1 MKNIAELLL
10 EYWNTADK
18 SVLGIHQEIK
28 KADLDAIV
36 LGLLSWLRLERKRE
50 IWIEQGRKTKLKD
63 MELFSDAPWCCELI
77 ELSQGD
83 NALAQVFSTKGNR
96 LNFRDDISIEYRK
109 EARDLA
115 YSKYNPPMIIS

>member
-36 LGLLSWLRLERKRE
+36 LGLLSWLKLERT
-50 IWIEQGRKTKLKD
+50 GTK
-63 MELFSDAPWCCELI
+63 
-77 ELSQGD
+77 
-83 NALAQVFSTKGNR
+83 N
-96 LNFRDDISIEYRK
+96 
-109 EARDLA
+109 
-115 YSKYNPPMIIS
+115 